1 MKIKHF
7 ITVLFILLPTSISIN
22 AFAAVESTWYGSFNT
37 GVRFNSTPVT
47 ESKDLEVY
55 NDQGSFIGLDA
66 YSGYPTFYVR
76 GRLEFDMNGSTLG
89 GNLVTK
95 QSFVELGQ
103 NGGFYRLGTIMSL
116 TTQIMVQPTNIMH
129 SQRAMEHIAFI
140 HADSSAPFKA
150 SLLQVQIPYQKN
162 VMTYFEFEMDSDDGD
177 ELLNDYTA
185 GIGVVSD
192 EGSITYMTFKDN
204 INNEKY
210 WALSMD
216 YKEGMTKYALT
227 YSKGEGVNTWDTAL
241 SYTSNQ
247 IISKTSLH
255 ILDSENL
262 VETNLM
268 IGMDYLIGEQG
279 VVYFEYSR
287 LFDQQGAYDLA
298 AGIRIDF

>member
-1 MKIKHF
+1 
-7 ITVLFILLPTSISIN
+7 
-22 AFAAVESTWYGSFNT
+22 
-37 GVRFNSTPVT
+37 
-47 ESKDLEVY
+47 
-55 NDQGSFIGLDA
+55 
-66 YSGYPTFYVR
+66 
-76 GRLEFDMNGSTLG
+76 MNGSTLG

-116 TTQIMVQPTNIMH
+116 TTQIMVQPNNIMH

-140 HADSSAPFKA
+140 HSESAAPFKA
-150 SLLQVQIPYQKN
+150 NLFQVQIPYQQN
-162 VMTYFEFEMDSDDGD
+162 IMTYFEFEMDSDGSD
-177 ELLNDYTA
+177 ELFNDYTA
-185 GIGVVSD
+185 GVGIVSD

-210 WALSMD
+210 WAIAMD
-216 YKEGMTKYALT
+216 YQAAMTKYAIT

-255 ILDSENL
+255 VLDTEDV
-262 VETNLM
+262 VEVNLM
-268 IGMDYLIGEQG
+268 LGMDYLIGEQG
-279 VVYFEYSR
+279 VAYLEYSR

>member
-1 MKIKHF
+1 MRIKQF
-7 ITVLFILLPTSISIN
+7 ITSSLILVSGFTSIH
-22 AFAAVESTWYGSFNT
+22 AFAEIEPTWYGSFNT

-47 ESKDLEVY
+47 DSNDLEVY

-116 TTQIMVQPTNIMH
+116 TTQIMVQPNNIMH

-140 HADSSAPFKA
+140 HSDSSAPFK
-150 SLLQVQIPYQKN
+150 SNLLQVQVPYQQN
-162 VMTYFEFEMDSDDGD
+162 FMTYLEFEMDAEDGE
-177 ELLNDYTA
+177 ELFNDYTA
-185 GIGVVSD
+185 GFGVVSD

-204 INNEKY
+204 ISNEKY
-210 WALSMD
+210 WAIAMD
-216 YKEGMTKYALT
+216 YQEGMTKYAIT

-241 SYTSNQ
+241 SYASNP
-247 IISKTSLH
+247 IITKTSLH
-255 ILDSENL
+255 VLDTEDV

-268 IGMDYLIGEQG
+268 LGMDYLIGEQG
-279 VVYFEYSR
+279 VAYLEYSR

>member
-1 MKIKHF
+1 MKIKKT
-7 ITVLFILLPTSISIN
+7 IMTLIVLMSTFTSIN
-22 AFAAVESTWYGSFNT
+22 ALAEVESTWYGSFNT

-116 TTQIMVQPTNIMH
+116 TTQIMVQPNNIMH

-140 HADSSAPFKA
+140 HADSSAPFK
-150 SLLQVQIPYQKN
+150 SKLFQVQIPYQKN
-162 VMTYFEFEMDSDDGD
+162 IMTYLEFEMDAEDGE
-177 ELLNDYTA
+177 ELFNDYTA
-185 GIGVVSD
+185 GVGIVSD

-210 WALSMD
+210 WAIAMD
-216 YKEGMTKYALT
+216 YQEANTKYAIT

-241 SYTSNQ
+241 SYISNPV
-247 IISKTSLH
+247 ISKTSLH
-255 ILDSENL
+255 ILDTEDV

-279 VVYFEYSR
+279 VAYFEYSR